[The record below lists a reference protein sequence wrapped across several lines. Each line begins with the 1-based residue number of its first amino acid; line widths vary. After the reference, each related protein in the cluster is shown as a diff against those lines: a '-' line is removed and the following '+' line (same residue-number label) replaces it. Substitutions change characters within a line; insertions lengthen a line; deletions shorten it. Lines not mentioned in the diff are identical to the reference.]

1 MMTFLLPVAKV
12 HSMDQVREAFNAG
25 APEYDAQRKW
35 IIPLFED
42 FYDAAIHA
50 AEWNGKRPSILDIG
64 AGTGLLA
71 SRLLKR
77 YPEASLT
84 LIDISESMLAVA
96 RKRFA
101 GKEHFA
107 CLVRDYSRE
116 ELGGPY
122 DLICSALSIHHLE
135 DYLKRSLYARIAEA
149 LNAGGVF
156 VNAEQVEGETPG
168 QQARYLAYWD
178 TFLRKGPLPEEE
190 WSRAIRRRDTLDRMT
205 KLSVQLAWLREAG
218 FNDVDVVFKNR
229 SFVVMRGRKE

>member
-1 MMTFLLPVAKV
+1 
-12 HSMDQVREAFNAG
+12 MDLVREAFNAG

-35 IIPLFED
+35 IIPRFED
-42 FYDAAIHA
+42 FYDAAVRA
-50 AEWNGKRPSILDIG
+50 AEWKGGRPSILDIG

-71 SRLLKR
+71 ARILQR

-96 RKRFA
+96 RERFA
-101 GKEHFA
+101 GKDHFT

-135 DYLKRSLYARIAEA
+135 DDQKQNLYARIYAA

-156 VNAEQVEGETPG
+156 VNAEQVKGETPG
-168 QQARYLAYWD
+168 QHARYIAYWD
-178 TFLRKGPLPEEE
+178 TFLRKGPLSGEE
-190 WSRAIRRRDTLDRMT
+190 WQRAVRRRDALDRMA
-205 KLSVQLAWLREAG
+205 KLSIQLAWLREAG
-218 FNDVDVVFKNR
+218 FTDVDVVFKNR
-229 SFVVMRGRKE
+229 SFAVMRGSRG